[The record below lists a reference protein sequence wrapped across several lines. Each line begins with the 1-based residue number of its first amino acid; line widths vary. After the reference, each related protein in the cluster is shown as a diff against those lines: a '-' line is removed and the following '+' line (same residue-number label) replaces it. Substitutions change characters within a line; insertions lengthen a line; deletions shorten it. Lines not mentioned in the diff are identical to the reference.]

1 MPGCGPKKKEKKKAV
16 TSLLDYYKLFS
27 CAQTSKY
34 QILILLFIAILKI
47 AVLRRLILI
56 FFSLKSTNIL
66 FTSWNNVELIFVQGF
81 LLQEPLKKNLMFY
94 RINEIKWC
102 LFLRTHCFDSDSLP
116 LLFLPG
122 HNGSDM
128 GRSFM
133 AEAYVAGTL
142 LWAGDNHHLSF
153 GSCFVGSKRIFV
165 SRYLKE
171 SLFSHSL
178 QNTGF

>member
-56 FFSLKSTNIL
+56 FFSSKSTNIL

-94 RINEIKWC
+94 RINEIK
-102 LFLRTHCFDSDSLP
+102 
-116 LLFLPG
+116 
-122 HNGSDM
+122 
-128 GRSFM
+128 
-133 AEAYVAGTL
+133 
-142 LWAGDNHHLSF
+142 
-153 GSCFVGSKRIFV
+153 
-165 SRYLKE
+165 
-171 SLFSHSL
+171 
-178 QNTGF
+178 